1 MQNQCCA
8 NRKNLANLPMKPRT
22 KSLQLLAVLL
32 IVGVTAQAQ
41 KAYSLK
47 SHKMFVDGT
56 SSIHDW
62 SSEVTKVDWEG
73 QLTVDGTSV
82 KAIQNVV
89 VTIPV
94 ESIKSEK
101 GGMMD
106 DKTYEA
112 FKSDKNPTITFK
124 LTNAAITGANVK
136 ANGTL
141 TMAGVSKPI
150 VMNVVVNVL
159 ADGSIHLS
167 GSQKIN
173 MKDHNMTPPK
183 AVMGTIKVGEKVTF
197 LFELTLSQ
205 P

>member
-1 MQNQCCA
+1 MNYS
-8 NRKNLANLPMKPRT
+8 KKT
-22 KSLQLLAVLL
+22 TLLAGFLL
-32 IVGVTAQAQ
+32 LTTSLVFSQ
-41 KAYSLK
+41 KAYTLK
-47 SHKMFVDGT
+47 SHKMSIDGT
-56 SSIHDW
+56 SSLHDW
-62 SSEVTKVDWEG
+62 TSDVTKVEWAG
-73 QLTVDGTSV
+73 QLTIDGTSV

-89 VTIPV
+89 VTIAV

-112 FKSDKNPTITFK
+112 FKYEKNPSIIFK
-124 LTNAAITGANVK
+124 LTDATVNGNNIQ

-141 TMAGVSKPI
+141 TMAGVTKPI
-150 VMNVVVNVL
+150 VMNVAAKVSG
-159 ADGSIHLS
+159 DGSVHLS

-173 MKDHNMTPPK
+173 MKDYKMTPPK

-197 LFELTLSQ
+197 LFEMVVT

>member
-1 MQNQCCA
+1 
-8 NRKNLANLPMKPRT
+8 MKI
-22 KSLQLLAVLL
+22 LLKKYLLLYALLLLFAVAAH
-32 IVGVTAQAQ
+32 GQ

-47 SHKMFVDGT
+47 SHKVSVDGT

-62 SSEVTKVDWEG
+62 SSEITKMDWTG
-73 QLTVDGTSV
+73 QLTVDGASV

-101 GGMMD
+101 GGIMD

-112 FKSDKNPTITFK
+112 FKSDRHPTITFK
-124 LTNAAITGANVK
+124 LTNATVTGLAVK

-150 VMNVVVNVL
+150 VINATLKVL
-159 ADGSIHLS
+159 ADGSIRMS
-167 GSQKIN
+167 GSKKIN
-173 MKDHNMTPPK
+173 MKDYKMTPPK
-183 AVMGTIKVGEKVTF
+183 AVMGTIKVGEKVIL
-197 LFELTLSQ
+197 LFDLVLA

>member
-1 MQNQCCA
+1 
-8 NRKNLANLPMKPRT
+8 MK
-22 KSLQLLAVLL
+22 KYIVLL
-32 IVGVTAQAQ
+32 IMVFFLAIGAHAQ
-41 KAYSLK
+41 KPFALK
-47 SHKMFVDGT
+47 SHKMTVDGT
-56 SSIHDW
+56 SSLHDW
-62 SSEVTKVDWEG
+62 TSDVTKVEWAG
-73 QLTVDGTSV
+73 QLTTEGTNV

-124 LTNAAITGANVK
+124 LTNASVTGNNIK
-136 ANGTL
+136 ANGNL
-141 TMAGVSKPI
+141 TMAGVTKPI
-150 VMNVVVNVL
+150 AMNVAAKVMS
-159 ADGSIHLS
+159 DGSVHLS
-167 GSQKIN
+167 GSQLIN
-173 MKDHNMTPPK
+173 MKDFKMTPPK

-197 LFELTLSQ
+197 LFEIVVT